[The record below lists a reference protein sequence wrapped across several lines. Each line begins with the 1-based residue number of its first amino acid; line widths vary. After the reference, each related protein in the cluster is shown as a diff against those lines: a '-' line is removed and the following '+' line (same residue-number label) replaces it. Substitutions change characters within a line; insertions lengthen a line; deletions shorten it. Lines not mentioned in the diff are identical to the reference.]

1 MHPIKNTLQAM
12 QQLDIKNANLD
23 ELVDISEIE
32 IDKKQSVENR
42 VRSYVET
49 VQNPFLV
56 RVGDYAVK
64 ISYSDCKETLNDRM
78 EQYISK
84 MAELKY

>member
-1 MHPIKNTLQAM
+1 MRLIENTLQEM
-12 QQLDIKNANLD
+12 KQIDIKNANPD
-23 ELVDISEIE
+23 ELVDISQIE
-32 IDKKQSVENR
+32 INQKQSVERR
-42 VRSYVET
+42 VKSYVEA

-56 RVGDYAVK
+56 RVGDYVVK
-64 ISYSDCKETLNDRM
+64 ISYSDCKENLNDRM